1 MNAQVENLDTDA
13 YTPEVSCQETDVEES
28 SAGQPEHDRCQRVEQ
43 RKDQCVTGQV
53 SANFTVPCSC
63 SELVLVE
70 DASLSAIPNHTP
82 EAQLTDDFV
91 KRPLGNEEF
100 LDNVADTI
108 ASSTN
113 EGEQIALDLVS
124 LADTIARGCSSD
136 VITTNQDANASD
148 ADQDANNLRDVIPD
162 PEKDEG
168 YDNNN
173 DDGEE
178 VDQLCG

>member
-1 MNAQVENLDTDA
+1 MNAQVENFDTDA
-13 YTPEVSCQETDVEES
+13 YTPEVPCQETDVEES

-70 DASLSAIPNHTP
+70 DASLSAIPNHAP

-108 ASSTN
+108 TSSTN
-113 EGEQIALDLVS
+113 EGEQIALDLIS

-173 DDGEE
+173 DYGKE